1 MALINPYDT
10 TVTEGANTGFEGN
23 VALGVAKGLFIVNA
37 SDTWTDSDMSDV
49 STFVKN
55 RIHAAGSTRWYPIL
69 QGIFDFAVAK
79 ESDVSEANPISGTS
93 TRIRPGG
100 FTITYTFNDGGLTLA
115 KALRNFKGGYR
126 IVCLDQIRQFMQ
138 RKNASGV
145 KSGLKCTDIS
155 SDILPATGSTTFKNT
170 LVLSV
175 SQEEYI
181 NYSEIKKV
189 SEDDDISDFSGL
201 VDTDIIKAA
210 AASTTKL
217 KISVRTRDGKT
228 DLIAKYGS
236 ALADLDLFIVT
247 DKASGV
253 VVTPTA
259 IAVAGGFL
267 ELTGT
272 YTTAHTYLVNGSAPS
287 VWLTNLVEGYDAS
300 DNLGGVDSTNT
311 TKEYLI
317 P

>member
-10 TVTEGANTGFEGN
+10 TVTQGANTGFEGN

-79 ESDVSEANPISGTS
+79 E
-93 TRIRPGG
+93 
-100 FTITYTFNDGGLTLA
+100 
-115 KALRNFKGGYR
+115 
-126 IVCLDQIRQFMQ
+126 
-138 RKNASGV
+138 
-145 KSGLKCTDIS
+145 
-155 SDILPATGSTTFKNT
+155 
-170 LVLSV
+170 
-175 SQEEYI
+175 
-181 NYSEIKKV
+181 

-259 IAVAGGFL
+259 IAVASGFL

-272 YTTAHTYLVNGSAPS
+272 
-287 VWLTNLVEGYDAS
+287 
-300 DNLGGVDSTNT
+300 
-311 TKEYLI
+311 
-317 P
+317 